1 MNQFAIYK
9 KLPVFLQNILCS
21 VQGYRLEK
29 QRYNKDY
36 YKIYN
41 SLLESDQ
48 WNESQILAYK
58 EEHIDK
64 IIEYAFKHYHFYK
77 KKYTENGLTALDFKG
92 MEDLAKFPILT
103 KEEIRENWK
112 GMISDETNIKKLIP
126 YHTSGSTGKALDFY
140 WTSHS
145 LQYYWAVVWRGRQRF
160 EVYKGDRH
168 LNFTGKIVIPI
179 EQNKPPYWRYNKPL
193 NQYMLNMQHLT
204 PQKVKDIVNFINQCD
219 FKFFVGY
226 PSIMN
231 TLANLIEEQGLIIT
245 NTPEYIFSSA
255 EKMYENQQQN
265 ICKAFPGTTIIEHY
279 GFSENA
285 ASASKCK
292 RNVYHEDFELGHLE
306 INNPVKTEKGVTGSM
321 VATGFQN
328 FAMPFIRYEIGDTGT
343 FTDKKCDCGLQSQVI
358 TDIEG
363 RNGDYV
369 ITPEGAHI
377 MRFGYIFKETSSIKE
392 CQIVQKEL
400 GSLIVRIVK
409 RDNYNKS
416 TEENIREAIKE
427 WISPTIRVNFEY
439 VNEIPRTKSG
449 KFKAVVSEL
458 RP

>member
-1 MNQFAIYK
+1 M
-9 KLPVFLQNILCS
+9 
-21 VQGYRLEK
+21 
-29 QRYNKDY
+29 
-36 YKIYN
+36 
-41 SLLESDQ
+41 
-48 WNESQILAYK
+48 
-58 EEHIDK
+58 
-64 IIEYAFKHYHFYK
+64 
-77 KKYTENGLTALDFKG
+77 
-92 MEDLAKFPILT
+92 
-103 KEEIRENWK
+103 
-112 GMISDETNIKKLIP
+112 
-126 YHTSGSTGKALDFY
+126 
-140 WTSHS
+140 
-145 LQYYWAVVWRGRQRF
+145 
-160 EVYKGDRH
+160 
-168 LNFTGKIVIPI
+168 
-179 EQNKPPYWRYNKPL
+179 
-193 NQYMLNMQHLT
+193 
-204 PQKVKDIVNFINQCD
+204 
-219 FKFFVGY
+219 
-226 PSIMN
+226 
-231 TLANLIEEQGLIIT
+231 
-245 NTPEYIFSSA
+245 
-255 EKMYENQQQN
+255 
-265 ICKAFPGTTIIEHY
+265 
-279 GFSENA
+279 
-285 ASASKCK
+285 
-292 RNVYHEDFELGHLE
+292 YHEDFELGHLE